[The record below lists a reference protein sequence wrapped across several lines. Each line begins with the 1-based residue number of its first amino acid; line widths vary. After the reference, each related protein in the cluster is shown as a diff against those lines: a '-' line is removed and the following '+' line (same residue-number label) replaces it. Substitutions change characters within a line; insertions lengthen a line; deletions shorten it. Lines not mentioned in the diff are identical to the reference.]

1 MRRLLLGLM
10 LGLGGWAAAHAQSF
24 GESTLTPEQEYAE
37 ALKLAWI
44 LDPGEYPLPLSHG
57 RIRLPEG
64 YSLLV
69 GADAARYDLLWNGI
83 EASSTEAIVFNDAD
97 NTLAYFVYE
106 DSGHVAEDDWA
117 EVDPAHFLK
126 QLKDADAAANDARR
140 KAGLEEFHTGD
151 WLEPPHFDSASK
163 TAYWA
168 YELYSD
174 KTRFI
179 NATAIRLS
187 RTGYHRIIW
196 VGNAD
201 QVQNASE
208 RLNALLGMLEHDRG
222 YGYGDF
228 AEGDKRAKYGIGALA
243 ATVLGVKLDK
253 GALAQIGGGLL
264 YFVKELG
271 LLVLV
276 VGVGIF
282 IWRRRLRRSREA
294 PPA

>member
-1 MRRLLLGLM
+1 MRRLFLGLLLGL
-10 LGLGGWAAAHAQSF
+10 AAWVAVDTQAL
-24 GESTLTPEQEYAE
+24 GESSFSPEAAFIE
-37 ALKLAWI
+37 AQKLNWI
-44 LDPGEYPLPLSHG
+44 RDPGIYDLPVSHG

-83 EASSTEAIVFNDAD
+83 EASHTEAIVFNDTD

-106 DSGHVAEDDWA
+106 DSGHVSEEDWV

-126 QLKDADAAANDARR
+126 QLKDADAAANEARR

-151 WLEPPHFDSASK
+151 WRRSPLYDTSIR
-163 TAYWA
+163 TAVWA
-168 YELYSD
+168 YELSSE
-174 KTRFI
+174 KSRFI

-201 QVQNASE
+201 QVQNPSE
-208 RLNALLGMLEHDRG
+208 RLNALLAMLEHERG

-228 AEGDKRAKYGIGALA
+228 VEGDKRAEFGVGTLA
-243 ATVLGVKLDK
+243 ATVLGVRLDK
-253 GALAQIGGGLL
+253 GPMSQIGRLL
-264 YFVKELG
+264 YSGKELA

-276 VGVGIF
+276 AGIGIF
-282 IWRRRLRRSREA
+282 IWRRRLRRSRQS
-294 PPA
+294 